1 LIFVSKNL
9 HNFFMDGYMPSSNLI
24 DFIKTNVELGKNEND
39 FENMEVSYAL
49 N

>member
-1 LIFVSKNL
+1 
-9 HNFFMDGYMPSSNLI
+9 MPSSNLI

-39 FENMEVSYAL
+39 FKKREVFDAL